1 MFVWQYGQT
10 LGVGCFTLPYVSSP
24 VAFDG
29 GELVCYS
36 CHVYGHFHVSLDLKK
51 NTKTEYSKPGLETK
65 AVFLISEHFQINLCL

>member
-10 LGVGCFTLPYVSSP
+10 LGVGCFTPPYVSSP

-36 CHVYGHFHVSLDLKK
+36 CHGCGLFRVSLDDKI
-51 NTKTEYSKPGLETK
+51 NNFSTEITPKVFTQYHVET
-65 AVFLISEHFQINLCL
+65 S